1 MFNGLNVKPFIVSQS
16 EQDTLILR
24 RFVFPV
30 VDILGKLTWRA
41 MVHVPAS
48 RQPPLPHPPTARALT
63 ALLAR
68 FVGPMTSRTVMHAK
82 PSAGIL
88 LLMMK
93 KVLFSIITVLR
104 A

>member
-1 MFNGLNVKPFIVSQS
+1 MFNELNVNPFIVSQS

-48 RQPPLPHPPTARALT
+48 RQPPHPPTARALT